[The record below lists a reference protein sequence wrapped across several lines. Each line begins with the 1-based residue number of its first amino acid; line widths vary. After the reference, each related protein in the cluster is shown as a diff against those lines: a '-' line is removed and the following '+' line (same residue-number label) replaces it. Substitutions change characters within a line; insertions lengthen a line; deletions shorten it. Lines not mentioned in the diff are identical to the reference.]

1 MFALDRS
8 IHVGDRLDDGLRLLR
23 RRRVVEVDERLAVN
37 RAREDREVA
46 AERLDVEGRAAPSGR
61 RATREDGA
69 HARAP
74 RIASASARGSRRPSC
89 ASTNA
94 RSGATRILEATS
106 LAKA

>member
-1 MFALDRS
+1 MSA
-8 IHVGDRLDDGLRLLR
+8 HRLDDGLRLLR
-23 RRRVVEVDERLAVN
+23 RRRVVEVDERVAVN

-61 RATREDGA
+61 LANREDGA
-69 HARAP
+69 HTRAP
-74 RIASASARGSRRPSC
+74 RIASASARGNRRPSC